1 MNASVRPVVFVIGTL
16 IVVLS
21 AAMIVPFLLDLHDG
35 RTESARAF
43 LATGFV
49 GIVAGSVMAM
59 TSRGDNSNLSVRAG
73 FILTAGSWAVLA
85 LWAAIP
91 MRYSGIGLDWTDAIF
106 ESMSGLTTT
115 GATVI
120 TGLDTQPRGLLMWR
134 AILQWIGGIGIIVTA
149 MAVWPLLGVG
159 GMQLFRLESS
169 DNSEK
174 ILPRAAQIAAA
185 IAALYLGLTVLCAL
199 CYSAVG
205 LSAFDSIAHAM
216 TTIATGGYSTRDAS
230 IGAFLDEGGDL
241 VALVFMI
248 VAALPFVAWL
258 VALRGRPSALWNDPQ
273 VRGFLT
279 LVVVSTIVLTV
290 LLMATGVHGNE
301 SSWRFAAVNTVSVI
315 TGTGYATADF
325 NAWGPIAQAS
335 LFALMFAGG
344 CAGSTTCSVKIFRYQ
359 IAILAIRRHLVSL
372 VHPNAIT
379 PMRYGN
385 QVVSQQTVYSVLG
398 FLFAFILIFIV
409 SAIILNAMGLDTVT
423 ALSGAATS
431 LANVGP
437 GLGPM
442 IGPAG
447 TFQPLPDPAKWVM
460 TANMLIGRLEVITV
474 LVFLTPRFWK
484 G

>member
-1 MNASVRPVVFVIGTL
+1 MNASIRPVVFVFGTL

-35 RTESARAF
+35 RRESARAF
-43 LATGFV
+43 LSTGFI

-59 TSRGDNSNLSVRAG
+59 AARGDNSNLSVRAG

-230 IGAFLDEGGDL
+230 IGAFMDQGADL

-279 LVVVSTIVLTV
+279 LVIVSTVVLTV
-290 LLMATGVHGNE
+290 LLMVTGVHGNE

-447 TFQPLPDPAKWVM
+447 IFQPLPDPAKWVM

>member
-1 MNASVRPVVFVIGTL
+1 
-16 IVVLS
+16 
-21 AAMIVPFLLDLHDG
+21 
-35 RTESARAF
+35 
-43 LATGFV
+43 
-49 GIVAGSVMAM
+49 
-59 TSRGDNSNLSVRAG
+59 
-73 FILTAGSWAVLA
+73 
-85 LWAAIP
+85 

-230 IGAFLDEGGDL
+230 IGAFLDQGGDL

>member
-21 AAMIVPFLLDLHDG
+21 ASMIVPFLLDLSDG
-35 RTESARAF
+35 RHDSARAF
-43 LATGFV
+43 LSTGFI
-49 GIVAGSVMAM
+49 GIIAGSVMAM
-59 TSRGDNSNLSVRAG
+59 ASRGDNSNLSVRAG

-185 IAALYLGLTVLCAL
+185 IAALYLGLTILCAL
-199 CYSAVG
+199 CYAAVG

-230 IGAFLDEGGDL
+230 IGAFLDQGGDL

-279 LVVVSTIVLTV
+279 LVVVSTVVLTG

-335 LFALMFAGG
+335 MFALMFAGG

-379 PMRYGN
+379 PMRYGD

>member
-1 MNASVRPVVFVIGTL
+1 MIGTL
-16 IVVLS
+16 LVVLS
-21 AAMIVPFLLDLHDG
+21 AAMVVPFLLDLNDG
-35 RTESARAF
+35 RHESARAF
-43 LATGFV
+43 LSAGFIGV
-49 GIVAGSVMAM
+49 VAGGVMAM
-59 TSRGDNSNLSVRAG
+59 AARGDNSNISVRAG
-73 FILTAGSWAVLA
+73 FMLTAGSWAVLA
-85 LWAAIP
+85 LWAALP
-91 MRYSGIGLDWTDAIF
+91 MRYAGVGLDWTDAIF

-169 DNSEK
+169 DTSEK

-185 IAALYLGLTVLCAL
+185 IAALYFGLTVLCAF

-205 LSAFDSIAHAM
+205 LSGFDAIAHAM

-230 IGAFLDEGGDL
+230 IGAFVDEGGDL
-241 VALVFMI
+241 VALVFML

-258 VALRGRPSALWNDPQ
+258 VALRGRPSALWRDPQ
-273 VRGFLT
+273 VRGFFM
-279 LVVVSTIVLTV
+279 VVIVATTV
-290 LLMATGVHGNE
+290 ITGLLMATGVHGGE
-301 SSWRFAAVNTVSVI
+301 SSWRYAAVNTVSII
-315 TGTGYATADF
+315 TGTGYATSDF

-385 QVVSQQTVYSVLG
+385 QIVNQQTVYSVLG

-437 GLGPM
+437 GLGPV

>member
-1 MNASVRPVVFVIGTL
+1 MNASIRPVVFVFGTL

-35 RTESARAF
+35 RRESARAF
-43 LATGFV
+43 LSTGFI

-59 TSRGDNSNLSVRAG
+59 AARGDNSNLSVRAG

-91 MRYSGIGLDWTDAIF
+91 IRYSGIGLDWTDAIF

-279 LVVVSTIVLTV
+279 LVVVSTVVLTV
-290 LLMATGVHGNE
+290 LLMVTGVHGNE

>member
-1 MNASVRPVVFVIGTL
+1 VNASIRPVVFVFGTL

-35 RTESARAF
+35 RRESARAF
-43 LATGFV
+43 LSTGFI

-59 TSRGDNSNLSVRAG
+59 AARGDNSNLSVRAG

-279 LVVVSTIVLTV
+279 LVVVSTVVLTV
-290 LLMATGVHGNE
+290 LLMVTGVHGNE